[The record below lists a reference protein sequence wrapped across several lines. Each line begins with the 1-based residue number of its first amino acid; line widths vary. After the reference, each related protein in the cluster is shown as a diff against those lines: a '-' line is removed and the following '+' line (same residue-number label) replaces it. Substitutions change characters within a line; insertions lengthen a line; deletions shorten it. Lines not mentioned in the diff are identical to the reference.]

1 MLAAGTVFAGVG
13 ALVPAVAAAAFPFV
27 RALNETLKTR
37 DEARKNR
44 LYFLFKAQ
52 RDVNRASKGRGA

>member
-1 MLAAGTVFAGVG
+1 VLAAGTVFAGAG
-13 ALVPAVAAAAFPFV
+13 ALVPAVATAAFPFV

-44 LYFLFKAQ
+44 LYFLFEAD
-52 RDVNRASKGRGA
+52 RRLRRARKGRDA